1 MSNGASIENSS
12 LSTEKKME
20 LVFKVLTVLIIPV
33 LLWVNSLSVTIAV
46 MEEKIKTQTSDIK
59 EMKAKVE
66 NVNYNSKSLEDI
78 KKDLK
83 ETNKN
88 INDLIKLIPN

>member
-1 MSNGASIENSS
+1 MANGTSTENS

-20 LVFKVLTVLIIPV
+20 LVFKVLTVLIIPI

-46 MEEKIKTQTSDIK
+46 MEEKIKSQSEEIK
-59 EMKAKVE
+59 GMKGKVE
-66 NVNYNSKSLEDI
+66 DVKLNSKSLEDI
-78 KKDLK
+78 KDDLK

-88 INDLIKLIPN
+88 LTSLLKSIP

>member
-1 MSNGASIENSS
+1 MSNGASIENNG
-12 LSTEKKME
+12 LNTEKKME

-88 INDLIKLIPN
+88 INDLIKLIP

>member
-1 MSNGASIENSS
+1 MANGTSIENS

-20 LVFKVLTVLIIPV
+20 LVFKVLTVLIIPI

-46 MEEKIKTQTSDIK
+46 MEEKIKTQSEEIK
-59 EMKAKVE
+59 GMKEEVG
-66 NVNYNSKSLEDI
+66 NVKLNSKSLEDI
-78 KKDLK
+78 KEDLK

-88 INDLIKLIPN
+88 LTSLLKSIP